1 MVENVKAGDNVSV
14 NYKGTLDNGTQFDS
28 SYDRN
33 QTLDFTVG
41 AGQMI
46 KGFDDAIVGMKI
58 GEKKKISLKPEQA
71 YGEKDPSRVLSLE
84 SSKFDNFDALQKG
97 TQING
102 GGAMGIVI
110 EKNDSS
116 AKVDFNH
123 PLAGQNLNFEIELVS
138 INK

>member
-1 MVENVKAGDNVSV
+1 MVEKAKAGDAVSV
-14 NYKGTLDNGTQFDS
+14 NYKGTLDNGSQFDS

-33 QTLDFTVG
+33 QTLDFTIG

-46 KGFDDAIVGMKI
+46 KGFDDAIIGMGV
-58 GEKKKISLKPEQA
+58 GEKKKISLKPDQA
-71 YGEKDPSRVLSLE
+71 YGEKDPARILSVE
-84 SSKFDNFDALQKG
+84 SSKFDNFEALQKG
-97 TQING
+97 MQING
-102 GGAMGIVI
+102 GGAIGIVV
-110 EKNDSS
+110 EKGDSS